1 MRGRFVVMMVALAF
15 VGASPLAAAPR
26 PAGVDTALVR
36 IGSGATATS
45 AFVAYPPTRT
55 AAPAV
60 IVAHEWWGLNAQIRS
75 AARRLARDGGY
86 VVIVPDLYHGKVA
99 DDPEQAHVLMRGLE
113 LPVADADFAAAT
125 RYLRSDRRVKGRIAV
140 MGFCMGGGVALDFG
154 LHDPTLAAVV
164 MFYGPPN
171 TDPAQLAALRA
182 PVMAHFGVKD
192 DGIPPAKV
200 EQFAAAMKQAGRDL
214 KVYSYAGAGHAFMN
228 DARPSYAP
236 DAARQAWAR
245 TLDFLQHQLRD

>member
-1 MRGRFVVMMVALAF
+1 MRQLACVVMAAL
-15 VGASPLAAAPR
+15 LAAAPAAAAKK
-26 PAGVDTALVR
+26 PAAPDTAFVR
-36 IGSGATATS
+36 IGSGAAATG
-45 AFVAYPPTRT
+45 AFVAYPLNATP
-55 AAPAV
+55 APAV
-60 IVAHEWWGLNAQIRS
+60 IVAHEYWGLNAQIRS
-75 AARRLARDGGY
+75 LARRLAREGGY

-113 LPVADADFAAAT
+113 MPAADADFAAAT
-125 RYLRSDRRVKGRIAV
+125 RYLRSDPRVKGRIGV

-154 LHDPTLAAVV
+154 IHDPTPAAVV

-171 TDPAQLAALRA
+171 TDPAQLASLKA
-182 PVMAHFGVKD
+182 PVLAHFGIKD

-200 EQFAAAMKQAGRDL
+200 EQFSDAMKKAGRDL
-214 KVYSYAGAGHAFMN
+214 RVYSYAGAGHAFMN
-228 DARPSYAP
+228 DTRPSYAP